1 MKRVLPFLIVVVI
14 FSSCKSM
21 AYFDTP
27 NDLKNMPATL
37 YLTNGRSYKGK
48 LVVHTNKYSANA
60 VKMYLEGERK
70 PMNFS
75 LAEVKGYQFRNDY
88 YELKE
93 VRGGLRLGKEYSFMK
108 RLTKDNSRIH
118 LYENTRKVTT
128 SNGAN
133 MGSYTYYETQYYLKL
148 PQEEGDAVWPLSS
161 SKFVPNFDEKMS
173 RLVADC
179 PALATKIANKEEGY
193 FYAQVSFFKEKRAN
207 VLMNIIDE
215 YNECGNSK

>member
-1 MKRVLPFLIVVVI
+1 MKRLLPLLIVVVV

-27 NDLKNMPATL
+27 NDLKNMLATL

-48 LVVHTNKYSANA
+48 LVVHTNKYSATA

-75 LAEVKGYQFRNDY
+75 IAEVKGYQFRNDY

-108 RLTKDNSRIH
+108 RLTKDDSKIY
-118 LYENTRKVTT
+118 LYENTTKVTT

-133 MGSYTYYETQYYLKL
+133 MGTYTHYETQYFLKL
-148 PQEEGDAVWPLSS
+148 PHEEGDAVWPLSS

-173 RLVADC
+173 KLVADC
-179 PALATKIANKEEGY
+179 PPLATKIANKEEGY
-193 FYAQVSFFKEKRAN
+193 FYAQVSLFREKRAN

>member
-1 MKRVLPFLIVVVI
+1 MKGTLSFLIIAIV

-37 YLTNGRSYKGK
+37 YLVNGRSYKGK
-48 LVVHTNKYSANA
+48 LVVHTNKYSATA
-60 VKMYLEGERK
+60 VKMYLDGEKK

-75 LAEVKGYQFRNDY
+75 IAEVKGYQFRNDY

-93 VRGGLRLGKEYSFMK
+93 VRGGIRLGREYSFMK
-108 RLTKDNSRIH
+108 RLTKDGSRIH
-118 LYENTRKVTT
+118 LYENTTKVTS
-128 SNGAN
+128 SNGPN
-133 MGSYTYYETQYYLKL
+133 MGSYTYYDTQYFLQL
-148 PQEEGDAVWPLSS
+148 PNEQGDAVWPLSS

-173 RLVADC
+173 KLVADC
-179 PALATKIANKEEGY
+179 PSLAAKIANKQDGY
-193 FYAQVSFFKEKRAN
+193 FYAQVSVFKEKRAN

-215 YNECGNSK
+215 YNECRK